1 MYFTGDE
8 YKDIALNKLLKSIS
22 NRRLIQYL
30 RLELYKNIDFEPKN
44 LESLNLIHSSI
55 EKECFEFIKE
65 FAQDILEQLEE
76 NKMIY
81 FGYFHPSKIGLG
93 RSVRDLLLE
102 DEEELFGWEI
112 VYAEYLKKFI
122 EDNYRLEIDPIGY
135 YQKIYDFITLDLT
148 YDGVY
153 ETIIS

>member
-1 MYFTGDE
+1 MYFTNDE

-76 NKMIY
+76 NKAIY

-93 RSVRDLLLE
+93 R
-102 DEEELFGWEI
+102 
-112 VYAEYLKKFI
+112 
-122 EDNYRLEIDPIGY
+122 
-135 YQKIYDFITLDLT
+135 
-148 YDGVY
+148 
-153 ETIIS
+153 

>member
-1 MYFTGDE
+1 MILTGNE
-8 YKDIALNKLLKSIS
+8 YRDIALNKLLKSIS

-65 FAQDILEQLEE
+65 FAQDILEQLNE
-76 NKMIY
+76 NKNIY
-81 FGYFHPSKIGLG
+81 FGYFYPSKIGLG
-93 RSVRDLLLE
+93 VNVRDLLLE
-102 DEEELFGWEI
+102 NEEELFGWEVI
-112 VYAEYLKKFI
+112 YAEYLEKFVN
-122 EDNYRLEIDPIGY
+122 DNDRLEIDPIGY
-135 YQKIYDFITLDLT
+135 HQKLYDFITLDLT

-153 ETIIS
+153 ETLIS